1 MSTQFSPKVLKN
13 IKLNLKLFF
22 RGNFINIMILNWKEP
37 HKKYAR
43 SCFVAIIT
51 LIHKILSYYCSLNSI
66 SIHLSFAE
74 LNEPPRHK
82 RGADVMPN
90 SVRDFI
96 HLIGRTNSDSAKE
109 SGRTAAININSSLD
123 YMATDF
129 TTHVLPHLN
138 RLLGKIRV
146 LQENGADIGSHAQ
159 ASISFVQDSL
169 GKTVS
174 DIDGTIVQRAT
185 N

>member
-1 MSTQFSPKVLKN
+1 MML
-13 IKLNLKLFF
+13 
-22 RGNFINIMILNWKEP
+22 
-37 HKKYAR
+37 
-43 SCFVAIIT
+43 
-51 LIHKILSYYCSLNSI
+51 
-66 SIHLSFAE
+66 
-74 LNEPPRHK
+74 
-82 RGADVMPN
+82 N

>member
-1 MSTQFSPKVLKN
+1 M
-13 IKLNLKLFF
+13 
-22 RGNFINIMILNWKEP
+22 
-37 HKKYAR
+37 
-43 SCFVAIIT
+43 T
-51 LIHKILSYYCSLNSI
+51 LPSEDPILSINL
-66 SIHLSFAE
+66 LTE

-82 RGADVMPN
+82 RGVDMMPN

-96 HLIGRTNSDSAKE
+96 HLIGSTNSD
-109 SGRTAAININSSLD
+109 TAININSSLD

-146 LQENGADIGSHAQ
+146 LQENGADIGSQAQ

-174 DIDGTIVQRAT
+174 YIDGTIVQRAT

>member
-1 MSTQFSPKVLKN
+1 MQVAVFFLVTFGSCAGVNVPFYEKFVQSMSTQFSPKVLKN

-22 RGNFINIMILNWKEP
+22 R
-37 HKKYAR
+37 
-43 SCFVAIIT
+43 
-51 LIHKILSYYCSLNSI
+51 
-66 SIHLSFAE
+66 E

>member
-1 MSTQFSPKVLKN
+1 MQVAVFFLVTFGSCAGVNVPFYEKFVQSMSTQFSPKVLKN

-22 RGNFINIMILNWKEP
+22 R
-37 HKKYAR
+37 
-43 SCFVAIIT
+43 
-51 LIHKILSYYCSLNSI
+51 
-66 SIHLSFAE
+66 E

-82 RGADVMPN
+82 RGVDMMPN

-96 HLIGRTNSDSAKE
+96 HLIGSTNSD
-109 SGRTAAININSSLD
+109 TAININSSLD

-146 LQENGADIGSHAQ
+146 LQENGADIGSQAQ

-174 DIDGTIVQRAT
+174 YIDGTIVQRAT